1 MDMMNQYKEETSQ
14 IHAPADL
21 IQRTKQAVRK
31 EERRIEQLSGY
42 ADKPRRQSYNKV
54 YKWALPAAA
63 AVLFVVLMNVSSMM
77 IGRKFSSSQS
87 DEPMEMTSEM
97 ADDTEETA
105 GAAYDFAA
113 AGAAEEEAAVDDMDG
128 GIDKAFAENGFAEE
142 SAAVAD
148 ESVAASEEEASDLY
162 EESSAAEAPA
172 ASKEYDSVEDAVK
185 ESDLSDDSVEELII
199 QEVKA
204 KPEFCD
210 NKSTQCIDSH
220 GLQFYVARERGNQWK
235 AYVCVDETGYVIT
248 GSGRGI
254 PDREAFA
261 EKAYELLAETVDGI
275 E

>member
-1 MDMMNQYKEETSQ
+1 MMNQYKEETSQ

-31 EERRIEQLSGY
+31 EERRIEQLNGY
-42 ADKPRRQSYNKV
+42 ADKSRRQSYKKV
-54 YKWALPAAA
+54 YKWALPVAA

-77 IGRKFSSSQS
+77 VGRKFSSSQS

-97 ADDTEETA
+97 ADDTEEP
-105 GAAYDFAA
+105 AYDFAA
-113 AGAAEEEAAVDDMDG
+113 AGAIEEEAAVDDMDG

-172 ASKEYDSVEDAVK
+172 ASKEYDSVEDALK

-199 QEVKA
+199 QEVNA

-248 GSGRGI
+248 GSRQGI
-254 PDREAFA
+254 SDREAFA